1 MLKRYSST
9 DRIGVNATEK
19 IFLTEFDWIF
29 REQETVDVGIDALI
43 EQSENG
49 DPKGKFIA
57 LQIKTGSSH
66 FHSRKEG
73 LVYYMSNVHYNYW
86 LNFDM
91 PVLLIA
97 HLPDKGTT
105 FWQEITKEKIEKTK
119 NRWKLL
125 LPKSNIL
132 NKDVKPDLTRLLTNA
147 KREYTSL
154 KLLQGNKLNEKT
166 IYHLSE
172 KNSCISDANDAI
184 GRISIILG
192 ELDIKTNES
201 NNQFVHFNK
210 IGQSFKSPEV
220 EAVVWRFSKNLILSS
235 KRLENE
241 IQIFSE
247 MFAQGIFSY
256 QMLINSFSFL
266 KELNEF
272 TNPTIERLS
281 VLPEIIDNTNANIA
295 PMKKTIKGLPNAY
308 SSLNEAKKAFSSMV
322 DFMLE
327 ENETAKEMILS
338 FLDNYEK

>member
-1 MLKRYSST
+1 MRRYSST

-57 LQIKTGSSH
+57 LQIKTGKSH
-66 FHSRKEG
+66 FHSSKEG

-97 HLPDKGTT
+97 HLPNNGKT
-105 FWQEITKEKIEKTK
+105 FWQEITKENIQKTK
-119 NRWKLL
+119 NSWKLL
-125 LPKSNIL
+125 LPKNKIL
-132 NKDVKPDLTRLLTNA
+132 DKDVKQELTKLLTNS
-147 KREYTSL
+147 KRDYTSL
-154 KLLQGNKLNEKT
+154 KLLQGDKLNEKT

-172 KNSCISDANDAI
+172 KNSCIADANDAI
-184 GRISIILG
+184 GRISIILE

-201 NNQFVHFNK
+201 NAQFVHFNS

-220 EAVVWRFSKNLILSS
+220 EAVVWRFSKNLILFS

-241 IQIFSE
+241 IEIFSE
-247 MFAQGIFSY
+247 MFAQGIYSY
-256 QMLINSFSFL
+256 QMLINSFAFL

-272 TNPTIERLS
+272 TDPTIVSLS
-281 VLPEIIDNTNANIA
+281 VLPDIIDNTNANIA
-295 PMKKTIKGLPNAY
+295 PMKKTMKALPNAY
-308 SSLNEAKKAFSSMV
+308 SSLNQAKKKFSNMV

-327 ENETAKEMILS
+327 ENETAKEMIIA
-338 FLDNYEK
+338 FLENYER